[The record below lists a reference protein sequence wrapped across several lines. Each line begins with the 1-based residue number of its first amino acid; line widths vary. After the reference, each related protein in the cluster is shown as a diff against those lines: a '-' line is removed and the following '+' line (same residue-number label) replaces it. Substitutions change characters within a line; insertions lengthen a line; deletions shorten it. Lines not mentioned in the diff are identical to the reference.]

1 MDGWERSGVEGET
14 SGHLPV
20 EFRDRRWSRSVAVA
34 RGSCRMKDDVHE
46 AIGRWRLELVELD
59 GCRDVVGT
67 CWLRLESIGGVEG
80 CG

>member
-1 MDGWERSGVEGET
+1 
-14 SGHLPV
+14 
-20 EFRDRRWSRSVAVA
+20 
-34 RGSCRMKDDVHE
+34 MKDDVHE